1 MYISSQ
7 LSHLITKQAE
17 WRMPRCTP
25 KCLHVINMVAGGCPC
40 GVTVQNGRTQ
50 AHNKDRIGGGRGET
64 GPEPP
69 GPRRGTRP
77 PRSGEAGPAVGRSHT
92 RRPVCSGP
100 RYRRGRV
107 SSAPGAQAGA
117 TPPLE
122 CDCPA
127 SCHGYRAGVRERRL
141 AACAAARPRLHRT
154 CQNFPPLCDPAS
166 ALPGPVMPEAASR
179 TFAFGRPAP
188 DPGPGRRNL
197 PTTAEMRIAGAMSQS
212 EASGG
217 SGRAADA
224 PPAVGRPWPAALG
237 CVRFTVGCVHDH
249 RAGPML
255 S

>member
-1 MYISSQ
+1 MADTA
-7 LSHLITKQAE
+7 LHTKMST
-17 WRMPRCTP
+17 RY
-25 KCLHVINMVAGGCPC
+25 KYGGCPC

-197 PTTAEMRIAGAMSQS
+197 PTTAEMRIAGATSQS

-224 PPAVGRPWPAALG
+224 PPTVGRPWPAA
-237 CVRFTVGCVHDH
+237 
-249 RAGPML
+249 
-255 S
+255 